1 MKDHVITAHDSGCGK
16 CTYES
21 NSIETLDVH
30 IGKNH
35 TDHKD
40 KINCGLCEKAFY
52 TRENALIIDTIRN
65 KINDYPS
72 DYFPL

>member
-30 IGKNH
+30 IGKHH
-35 TDHKD
+35 TDIKHFRSHLP
-40 KINCGLCEKAFY
+40 G
-52 TRENALIIDTIRN
+52 
-65 KINDYPS
+65 
-72 DYFPL
+72 